1 MGPIRL
7 GTPNFFLNEHFGAFL
22 KHQENDPKCQ
32 KVCFFFIKLKD
43 NDPIEGKLEK
53 KIGYQFISEADRKR
67 N

>member
-1 MGPIRL
+1 MNILGP
-7 GTPNFFLNEHFGAFL
+7 FL

-32 KVCFFFIKLKD
+32 TVCFFFIKLKD

-67 N
+67 K